1 MVQTRGFVAPF
12 EPVREEP
19 KLGALEAR
27 AAAAPETSSDEP
39 VGDLGLLVTMGGS
52 QGSAGK
58 PCAPAAGSSS
68 SPWRAPQDPS
78 KALPTPPCFKAH
90 GLL

>member
-1 MVQTRGFVAPF
+1 MVQTRGFAVPF
-12 EPVREEP
+12 ELVRDEP
-19 KLGALEAR
+19 TLGALEAR

-52 QGSAGK
+52 RHSAGK
-58 PCAPAAGSSS
+58 PRAPAAGSSS

-78 KALPTPPCFKAH
+78 KAPPAPPCFKAR
-90 GLL
+90 GLR